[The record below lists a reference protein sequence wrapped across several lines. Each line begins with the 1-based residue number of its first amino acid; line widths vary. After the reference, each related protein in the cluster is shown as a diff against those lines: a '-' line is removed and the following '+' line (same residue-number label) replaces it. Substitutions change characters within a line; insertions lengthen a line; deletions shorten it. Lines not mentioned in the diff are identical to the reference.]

1 MYIKPAMVRTQDGL
15 VLANV
20 YDPDRRDRIPPEGR
34 DVPETGYWIRRLMEG
49 GVVRVEAPKEEI
61 VAASQDGNAGD
72 ISPVGS
78 DEEPK

>member
-34 DVPETGYWIRRLMEG
+34 DVPESGYWIRRLMEG
-49 GVVRVEAPKEEI
+49 GVIRAAEPVDFTKEVNPDAPKG
-61 VAASQDGNAGD
+61 ASNK
-72 ISPVGS
+72 
-78 DEEPK
+78 EHKE